1 MLGNPLVRFCEGQGG
16 NQMMVLVTPS
26 LRAPCLLDRP
36 SGSERGCN
44 GLAEVKMGT
53 SGREGFWFVAENK
66 RNTGIAPIRVRSH
79 RPTALHSGPQIP
91 VVRKTFALRGSR
103 CAQPRRCASA
113 ILFSTVLSVVP
124 ALQCRC
130 PFPAD
135 LP

>member
-1 MLGNPLVRFCEGQGG
+1 
-16 NQMMVLVTPS
+16 MVLK
-26 LRAPCLLDRP
+26 L
-36 SGSERGCN
+36 ERGRAA
-44 GLAEVKMGT
+44 LAPFPTWKYSDLEAESMMSELGKNLAQKT
-53 SGREGFWFVAENK
+53 RSWRFVSQRK
-66 RNTGIAPIRVRSH
+66 FRSH

-91 VVRKTFALRGSR
+91 VVRKTFALPGSR